1 MEPRQ
6 KNRPRKIIG
15 QAVLFLVVALIFYF
29 IFRRVKIQEVLAAFR
44 NVDPA
49 RFLVLNAVF
58 VWTVLLIDA
67 VTHFALFK
75 YFEFGIGFKEMFKLR
90 LANLLFTALG
100 FVYGQGGM
108 AYMASRDS
116 KKPVARVVSLLA
128 FIFFCTF
135 HAALFWVT
143 LGMIFFLPGLDAAGG
158 FKWLWLWIA
167 LDWPLF
173 IIWIAFWQ
181 SRFKDKVPTGLRE
194 SLLYSFA
201 NAKYGLYFKIISL
214 RAVQFLVVAFFIWLA
229 MPVMM
234 LDVPFKALLGIL
246 PIQGIIIALPTPGRY
261 GLNEGAFLLLFRK
274 WASEPGLVAFSL
286 LWGTATNVV
295 RSLSSLIA
303 MDKLKGGSDG
313 NPA

>member
-6 KNRPRKIIG
+6 KSRRRKIIEQG
-15 QAVLFLVVALIFYF
+15 FLFLVVVLIFYL
-29 IFRRVKIQEVLAAFR
+29 IFRRVKFREVLAALR
-44 NVDPA
+44 SVELA
-49 RFLVLNAVF
+49 RFVALNIIF

-67 VTHFALFK
+67 VAHFVLFK
-75 YFEFGIGFKEMFKLR
+75 YYKFGIGFKEMFKLR
-90 LANLLFTALG
+90 LASLLFIALG
-100 FVYGQGGM
+100 FIYSQGGM

-116 KKPVARVVSLLA
+116 RKPVTRVVSLLA

-143 LGMIFFLPGLDAAGG
+143 VGMIFFLPGLDAAGE

-173 IIWIAFWQ
+173 IIWIVFWQ
-181 SRFKDKVPTGLRE
+181 SRFKDRVPASLRE
-194 SLLYSFA
+194 SILFSFA
-201 NAKYGLYFKIISL
+201 NAKTGLYFKIISL
-214 RAVQFLVVAFFIWLA
+214 RAAQFLVVAFFIWMA
-229 MPVMM
+229 MPGMM

-286 LWGTATNVV
+286 LWGTTTNIV

-303 MDKLKGGSDG
+303 VGKLKGGSHG